1 MHELLAS
8 TNKQASLQM
17 PFGYLNC
24 DIFLVFH
31 MYLQF
36 GDGMKPGCHGDRDR
50 DQDGTGTGK
59 FIMSGIT
66 LLADKQ
72 LTISCC
78 MEPVN

>member
-36 GDGMKPGCHGDRDR
+36 GDGMKPGWG
-50 DQDGTGTGK
+50 QGQGPGWGQGQG
-59 FIMSGIT
+59 S
-66 LLADKQ
+66 L
-72 LTISCC
+72 
-78 MEPVN
+78 